1 MYASARDGGL
11 PMEPL
16 IEARGVSR
24 AFGETRAVQG
34 LDLQVRPGEIV
45 ALLGPDGA
53 GKTTAMR
60 LLCGALRPD
69 SGEVR
74 IGGVDLRSSPEA
86 ARSLLGYLPQQ
97 FSLYHELTVLENLRF
112 FAEVRGIP
120 PQAWQERSREILRF
134 VELDAFVDRRAGR
147 LSGGMQQKLGLAVAL
162 VHQPKLLLLDEPT
175 GGVDPVTRQAFWQL
189 LIRLLGDGVGVLIS
203 TPYMDEA
210 TRARQ
215 VAFLRHGRLLSHG
228 SPRELCRPLQGRML
242 ELTAGPRRQVES
254 VARQDPRVEA
264 VHSAGEV
271 SRIRLKPGAAA
282 AALPGLRERL
292 ERAGCTVTG
301 IREVEPVL
309 EDVFASLIEVSLEAE
324 QAA

>member
-1 MYASARDGGL
+1 
-11 PMEPL
+11 MEPL

-24 AFGETRAVQG
+24 AFGENRAVQG

-60 LLCGALRPD
+60 LLCGALRLD

-120 PQAWQERSREILRF
+120 PQAWQERSMEILQF
-134 VELDAFVDRRAGR
+134 VELDEFVDRRAGR

-215 VAFLRHGRLLSHG
+215 VAFLRHGRLLSRG

-242 ELTAGPRRQVES
+242 ELTAGPRRQVEIGGS
-254 VARQDPRVEA
+254 PGSPGRGGPQCRGSLA
-264 VHSAGEV
+264 
-271 SRIRLKPGAAA
+271 IRLKPGAAA
-282 AALPGLRERL
+282 AALPGLREQL
-292 ERAGCTVTG
+292 EQAGCTVTG